1 MKYNA
6 LVSNVGLRY
15 NLSGYFSPY
24 VSFSQAFSVSDIGL
38 VLPSARVND
47 IAKINTDAVIIDNYE
62 AGFVSR
68 YKKLR
73 FEATGYISKSSLGA
87 NSVFQNGEF
96 VVVRAPERIYGY
108 ELAAD
113 MQILKNLQAGL
124 SYSYVEGKLDADN
137 DGKYDGDND
146 EYLPGQRIASPKLAG
161 HIDYGVVPGKLNLLL
176 QYTGIMRRDRFARN
190 SSGSYDPYKA
200 PVKSYNLFN
209 SSIGYNFNES
219 TSLNLGVE
227 NLLNEDYFTARSQY
241 GAFNDSY
248 TKGKG
253 ASYRLTLN
261 VKL

>member
-1 MKYNA
+1 M
-6 LVSNVGLRY
+6 
-15 NLSGYFSPY
+15 
-24 VSFSQAFSVSDIGL
+24 
-38 VLPSARVND
+38 
-47 IAKINTDAVIIDNYE
+47 
-62 AGFVSR
+62 
-68 YKKLR
+68 
-73 FEATGYISKSSLGA
+73 
-87 NSVFQNGEF
+87 FQNGEF

-113 MQILKNLQAGL
+113 MQVTKNLQAGL

-137 DGKYDGDND
+137 DGNYKGDKD
-146 EYLPGQRIASPKLAG
+146 EYLPGQRIAPPKLAG
-161 HIDYGVVPGKLNLLL
+161 HVDYAVVPGKLNVLL
-176 QYTGIMRRDRFARN
+176 QYTGILKRDRFTKN

-200 PVKSYNLFN
+200 PVSPYHLFN

-219 TSLNLGVE
+219 TSLNLGIE
-227 NLLNEDYFTARSQY
+227 NMFNEDYFTARSQW